1 MGAISDGLYNSS
13 NRPSLGYKDGVAKYN
28 QELHA
33 QENATKA
40 AFAYNM
46 TTSIFGSL
54 LSLTSKAISKS
65 AGNSNDN
72 ADYATIEASYKND
85 IQTLLDKYGCQDVDS
100 FNIKVN
106 NQLTEA
112 NQSKAEIANINS
124 NITALSSQPT
134 AIDTN
139 IGALTKERTE
149 LSDKLTRLSTFNQA
163 PYQSNFADADLKGQ
177 DPEALEQEL
186 EDLDKKI
193 EEQQKQSEAIT
204 KQIAELEAKKPALQT
219 KVDKI
224 GDLQQDQAN
233 METLVK
239 NLQKVKGQTTL
250 DNLTNKES
258 QAIVNIRK
266 EYQSATDEK
275 SKDKL
280 REKLQDAFYAYYEKH
295 NENDN
300 KTIDN
305 LCSELGL
312 KKTKTK

>member
-1 MGAISDGLYNSS
+1 MGAISDGLYYSS
-13 NRPSLGYKDGVAKYN
+13 NRPSLGYKGGVAKYN

-33 QENATKA
+33 QENSTKA
-40 AFAYNM
+40 TLAYNIM
-46 TTSIFGSL
+46 TNISGSL
-54 LSLTSKAISKS
+54 LSLTSKVSS
-65 AGNSNDN
+65 TGAGNSNDST
-72 ADYATIEASYKND
+72 DYATIEASYKND

-124 NITALSSQPT
+124 NITALNSQQT
-134 AIDTN
+134 TINTN

-149 LSDKLTRLSTFNQA
+149 LSDKITRLSTFNQA
-163 PYQSNFADADLKGQ
+163 PYQSNFADADLEGQ
-177 DPEALEQEL
+177 DPNALKQEL
-186 EDLDKKI
+186 EKI
-193 EEQQKQSEAIT
+193 KEQQKQSEAIT
-204 KQIAELEAKKPALQT
+204 KQIAELEAKKPALQA

-239 NLQKVKGQTTL
+239 NLKKVRGQTTL

-266 EYQSATDEK
+266 EYQAATDEK
-275 SKDKL
+275 SKDKV